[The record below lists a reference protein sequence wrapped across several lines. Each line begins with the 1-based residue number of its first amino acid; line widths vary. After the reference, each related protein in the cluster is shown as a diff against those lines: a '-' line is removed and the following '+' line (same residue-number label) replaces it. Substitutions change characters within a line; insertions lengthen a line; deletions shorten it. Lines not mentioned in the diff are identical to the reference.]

1 MRLRCNSAREQRP
14 IMNTKYVERAEA
26 GNQLGVWE
34 AARQFGS
41 LYRASQCTAQP
52 KLQNNWCTGQPACG
66 SPYTDRVIN
75 IQYCNVRITLFIIAF
90 FEVNSISCFVS
101 QRDERKNIPVQV
113 HASLY
118 SNIQQHSYLRWER
131 VNELHW
137 LTDWLTD
144 WLRCVMTTAACN
156 LFKKIRRKTRKTN
169 SRNWIM
175 NETNAFTFRRGFSS
189 FWN

>member
-1 MRLRCNSAREQRP
+1 MQFSTGTTTDNEHEICGEGRGWQP
-14 IMNTKYVERAEA
+14 A
-26 GNQLGVWE
+26 GSVRSSK
-34 AARQFGS
+34 AIRFCVFS
-41 LYRASQCTAQP
+41 LNAPHST
-52 KLQNNWCTGQPACG
+52 NNWCTGQPACG

-75 IQYCNVRITLFIIAF
+75 IQYCNVRITLYIIAF

-156 LFKKIRRKTRKTN
+156 LFKKIRRITRKTN